1 MDNISL
7 TDSQIEEFISEI
19 KVVTNPRARWVE
31 QRKSKRKNY
40 DVESFDGK
48 RKYTLYIRQNT
59 ILPDNFS
66 CGLRLEIPGREPVTL
81 VRYNGCD
88 HPHENPLEGDNVSFK
103 CHIHRATE
111 RYIDLGRKPEHFA
124 VATDRY
130 NNCNGALKCLVDDCK
145 ISGLTLPDIDTTRD
159 LFDDN

>member
-7 TDSQIEEFISEI
+7 TDSQIEEFISEA

-40 DVESFDGK
+40 DVESSDGK

-66 CGLRLEIPGREPVTL
+66 CGLRLGK
-81 VRYNGCD
+81 VRT
-88 HPHENPLEGDNVSFK
+88 S
-103 CHIHRATE
+103 
-111 RYIDLGRKPEHFA
+111 
-124 VATDRY
+124 
-130 NNCNGALKCLVDDCK
+130 
-145 ISGLTLPDIDTTRD
+145 S
-159 LFDDN
+159 

>member
-7 TDSQIEEFISEI
+7 TDSQIEEFISEA

-40 DVESFDGK
+40 DVESSDGK

-66 CGLRLEIPGREPVTL
+66 CGLRLEIPGQEPVTL

-88 HPHENPLEGDNVSFK
+88 HPHENPLEGDDVSYK
-103 CHIHRATE
+103 CHVHRATE
-111 RYIDLGRKPEHFA
+111 RYIDLGLKPEHFA

-130 NNCNGALKCLVDDCK
+130 NNCNGALKCLVGDCK
-145 ISGLTLPDIDTTRD
+145 IMGLTLPDIDTTRD
-159 LFDDN
+159 MFDDN